1 MKKKKKDIHGLK
13 VKWWKKVFYANTDDK
28 KAGYNIY
35 IRKKK
40 RLNNDCKK
48 RDKERTLCD
57 NQGISQTRTYND
69 GKYVDTQH
77 RSTLLHKAST
87 NRYQGRNWQ

>member
-1 MKKKKKDIHGLK
+1 MLKRKKKKRHTRTESKMMEKGILCK
-13 VKWWKKVFYANTDDK
+13 YDDK

-40 RLNNDCKK
+40 RLNKDCKK
-48 RDKERTLCD
+48 KDKERTLCD

-87 NRYQGRNWQ
+87 NKHQGRN